1 MYLLK
6 GNIAQ
11 ELLKEFPSKSW
22 NDRTL
27 RRLLKTRSSAG
38 DDKPTRRVWRSVKVT
53 KLGTIRYV
61 RYGFLL
67 VFYRIFVP
75 TSSSL
80 KITNRSFRSFLHLWN
95 QLPVSLR
102 QPCTKHSADNV
113 TLSNSSPT
121 CSPLSPSITHSL
133 FHSRLKTHLF
143 HKSFPS

>member
-1 MYLLK
+1 LYLLK

-67 VFYRIFVP
+67 
-75 TSSSL
+75 
-80 KITNRSFRSFLHLWN
+80 
-95 QLPVSLR
+95 
-102 QPCTKHSADNV
+102 
-113 TLSNSSPT
+113 
-121 CSPLSPSITHSL
+121 
-133 FHSRLKTHLF
+133 
-143 HKSFPS
+143 